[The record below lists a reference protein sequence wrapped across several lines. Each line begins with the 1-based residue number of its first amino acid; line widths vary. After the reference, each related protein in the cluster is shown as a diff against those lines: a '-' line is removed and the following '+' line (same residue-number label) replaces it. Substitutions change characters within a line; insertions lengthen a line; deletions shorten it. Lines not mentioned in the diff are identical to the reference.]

1 MTKYKSKKCGCS
13 KHISS
18 NMVNNICG
26 KGCYDVCI
34 NPICGCPSILGIYAP
49 VIYDELGV
57 NLCTTF
63 ELGIDSGA
71 PGLIISL
78 GNFVL
83 DFSVRTSDDSV
94 TNARTAKHR
103 FNEVPTTFWYR
114 AVQIV
119 TTDGNIV
126 SEEVETDIA
135 LNLLEIKM

>member
-1 MTKYKSKKCGCS
+1 MAKAKLINNVKVLDNKINTTKTWQSYTL
-13 KHISS
+13 S
-18 NMVNNICG
+18 NDNVHSGYFIG
-26 KGCYDVCI
+26 LKDTKVSKGCLDRDKVK
-34 NPICGCPSILGIYAP
+34 SI
-49 VIYDELGV
+49 
-57 NLCTTF
+57 TF